1 MLTNFSK
8 SFLTF
13 VIRLSVAGV
22 IVLSGFHLGSAFFI
36 AGTNEKPDKVTI
48 RNLSEEIKSP
58 SSEGLTIRVQE
69 YNKKIPPET
78 IRSWLEFY
86 VRNYTGKEDVR
97 ISPEEVHTYLV
108 SLAPLVNIQP
118 VNAKF
123 TLVNG
128 PDAESIEDP
137 RFSNLDSGREE
148 NRDKARVK
156 EFIPAE
162 YGQNLDLETSKKLI
176 IDAIING
183 IQEVNLPVDLV
194 EPDITLDR
202 INGLGITTLI
212 GRGESDFS
220 GSPSSRVHNIKIGSA
235 KYNGTILKPGEE
247 LSFNSILGE
256 VDESTG
262 YQPELVIKKGK
273 LVYEYGGGLCQV
285 STTLFRSAIMAGL
298 PILERKPHSFPV
310 RYYDPQGYDATI
322 YPGVVDLRFKNDT
335 SNHILIQSR
344 IEGTKLI
351 FDIYGPDDD
360 RKVVL
365 DGPYQYDQKANGSM
379 KAHFIRK
386 TSLADGTVKEERFNS
401 SYGAPAPREKNPLE

>member
-1 MLTNFSK
+1 MPNLSKNFLILLS
-8 SFLTF
+8 
-13 VIRLSVAGV
+13 RLSIAGV
-22 IVLSGFHLGSAFFI
+22 IVLGGFHFGSAFFI
-36 AGTNEKPDKVTI
+36 ADIIGKSEKTEVKNFAEKINSPSAGDLEIYIQNEKRVIPSKI
-48 RNLSEEIKSP
+48 IK
-58 SSEGLTIRVQE
+58 G
-69 YNKKIPPET
+69 
-78 IRSWLEFY
+78 WLETY

-97 ISPEEVHTYLV
+97 ISPEGVGEYLT
-108 SLAPLVNIQP
+108 SIAPLVNIQP

-123 TLVNG
+123 ILVNG
-128 PDAESIEDP
+128 KAE
-137 RFSNLDSGREE
+137 
-148 NRDKARVK
+148 

-162 YGQNLDLETSKKLI
+162 YGLNLDLDASKKLI

-183 IQEVNLPVDLV
+183 DKGVNLPVELI
-194 EPDITLDR
+194 EPAITLDR
-202 INGLGITTLI
+202 VNELGITTLI
-212 GRGESDFS
+212 GRGESDFK
-220 GSPSSRVHNIKIGSA
+220 GSPSSRIHNIRVGSA

-247 LSFNSILGE
+247 FSFNSTLGE
-256 VDESTG
+256 VDESNG
-262 YQPELVIKKGK
+262 YQSELVIKKGK

-351 FDIYGPDDD
+351 FDIYGPDDG
-360 RKVVL
+360 RKIVL
-365 DGPYQYDQKANGSM
+365 EGPFQHDQKTNGSM

-386 TSLADGTVKEERFNS
+386 TILADGTVKEERFDS
-401 SYGAPAPREKNPLE
+401 SYGAPAPLERNPLE

>member
-1 MLTNFSK
+1 MPNLSKNFLILLS
-8 SFLTF
+8 
-13 VIRLSVAGV
+13 RLSIAGV
-22 IVLSGFHLGSAFFI
+22 IVLGGFHFGSAFFI
-36 AGTNEKPDKVTI
+36 ADITGKSEKTEVKNFAEKINSPSAGDLEIYIQNEKRVIPSKI
-48 RNLSEEIKSP
+48 IK
-58 SSEGLTIRVQE
+58 G
-69 YNKKIPPET
+69 
-78 IRSWLEFY
+78 WLETY

-97 ISPEEVHTYLV
+97 ISPEGVGEYLT
-108 SLAPLVNIQP
+108 SIAPLVNIQP

-123 TLVNG
+123 ILVNG
-128 PDAESIEDP
+128 KAE
-137 RFSNLDSGREE
+137 
-148 NRDKARVK
+148 

-162 YGQNLDLETSKKLI
+162 YGLNLDLDASKKLI

-183 IQEVNLPVDLV
+183 DKGVNLPVELI
-194 EPDITLDR
+194 EPAITLDR
-202 INGLGITTLI
+202 VNELGITTLI
-212 GRGESDFS
+212 GRGESDFK
-220 GSPSSRVHNIKIGSA
+220 GSPSSRIHNIRVGSA

-247 LSFNSILGE
+247 FSFNSTLGE
-256 VDESTG
+256 VDESNG
-262 YQPELVIKKGK
+262 YQSELVIKKGK

-351 FDIYGPDDD
+351 FDIYGPDDG
-360 RKVVL
+360 RKIVL
-365 DGPYQYDQKANGSM
+365 EGPFQHDQKTNGSM

-386 TSLADGTVKEERFNS
+386 TYQSDLLVKEERFDSN
-401 SYGAPAPREKNPLE
+401 YGAPAPLERNPLE

>member
-1 MLTNFSK
+1 MPNLSKNFLILLS
-8 SFLTF
+8 
-13 VIRLSVAGV
+13 RLSIAGV
-22 IVLSGFHLGSAFFI
+22 IVLGGFHFGSAFFI
-36 AGTNEKPDKVTI
+36 ADIIGKSEKTEVKNFAEKINSPSAGDLEIYIQNEKRVIPSKI
-48 RNLSEEIKSP
+48 IK
-58 SSEGLTIRVQE
+58 G
-69 YNKKIPPET
+69 
-78 IRSWLEFY
+78 WLETY

-97 ISPEEVHTYLV
+97 ISPEGVGEYLT
-108 SLAPLVNIQP
+108 SIAPLVDIQP

-123 TLVNG
+123 ILVNG
-128 PDAESIEDP
+128 KAE
-137 RFSNLDSGREE
+137 
-148 NRDKARVK
+148 

-162 YGQNLDLETSKKLI
+162 YGLNLDLDASKKLI

-183 IQEVNLPVDLV
+183 DKGVNLPVELI
-194 EPDITLDR
+194 EPAITLDR
-202 INGLGITTLI
+202 VNELGITTLI
-212 GRGESDFS
+212 GRGESDFK
-220 GSPSSRVHNIKIGSA
+220 GSPSSRIHNIRVGSA

-247 LSFNSILGE
+247 FSFNSTLGE
-256 VDESTG
+256 VDESNG
-262 YQPELVIKKGK
+262 YQSELVIKKGK

-351 FDIYGPDDD
+351 FDIYGPDDG
-360 RKVVL
+360 RKIVL
-365 DGPYQYDQKANGSM
+365 EGPFQHDQKTNGSM

-386 TSLADGTVKEERFNS
+386 TILADGTVKEERFDS
-401 SYGAPAPREKNPLE
+401 SYGAPAPLERNPLE